1 MLLVPANGAFPILF
15 PACLWDSVKQLLT
28 WPSFASW
35 SALNRLAVLHGQ
47 ECRKIKKSWVKIN
60 FIDILENRVLLNEW
74 LAKGTPALFGL
85 QHRWGLQSPR
95 AQGCGLR
102 QPGRV
107 PRQSHAALESC
118 QSEAMPRAQGWYRSY
133 FHTQKAGETT
143 RHGVSSFPLGKMW
156 CVLLG
161 LTQPHPQFKVQP
173 PACSRLCSKQRDHG
187 STAKSFYLRIILEI
201 FLFSPLFACTLA
213 LDWKEPS
220 CALKGGENCDTR
232 DGHRH
237 QQRNSCVERGGGKLF
252 SSGLV
257 GLGVGVF

>member
-35 SALNRLAVLHGQ
+35 SALNCLAVLRGQ

-118 QSEAMPRAQGWYRSY
+118 QSEAMPRAQGWYKSY

-161 LTQPHPQFKVQP
+161 LTQQHPQFKVQP
-173 PACSRLCSKQRDHG
+173 PVCSRLLK
-187 STAKSFYLRIILEI
+187 AKSLWKYSQIILFEDNSWN
-201 FLFSPLFACTLA
+201 FLVLPAVCMHFGPC
-213 LDWKEPS
+213 
-220 CALKGGENCDTR
+220 LKGAKLCL
-232 DGHRH
+232 
-237 QQRNSCVERGGGKLF
+237 ERWWELWHPWWAQAPAKK
-252 SSGLV
+252 
-257 GLGVGVF
+257 